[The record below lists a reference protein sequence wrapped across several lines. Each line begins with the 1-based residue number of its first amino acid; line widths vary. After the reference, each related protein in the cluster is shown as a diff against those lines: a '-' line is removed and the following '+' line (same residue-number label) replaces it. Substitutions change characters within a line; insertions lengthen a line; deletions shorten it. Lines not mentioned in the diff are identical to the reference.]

1 MSNASVNVKNLEQI
15 QEMDPQRSSSK
26 LSAVFLASLAG
37 AALVI
42 AFVLMA
48 KREGPPAQSHK
59 DPLQELLQKTKHE
72 APPPHQLTGSEVTF
86 PEMLS
91 DDEHATTALAAVKD
105 ERGRLVEQRP
115 GADDSGSLI
124 PPPAA
129 DRLPVAPL
137 PAGDLLSA
145 TPVTNDPKDPLSRLA
160 VSAARDKEAKLV
172 LAPAG
177 SDAGFQLQ
185 VASFKEQ
192 DDADRFVEQLRK
204 RGHQAFRIA
213 AMIPGRGLWHRVR
226 VGPFENKY
234 QAVQYKQKFETSERL
249 APFIVDPE
257 KVKQAEEVRERKLQ
271 ARIERFGR
279 P

>member
-1 MSNASVNVKNLEQI
+1 MSSASVNVKNLEQI
-15 QEMDPQRSSSK
+15 QEVDPQRSNSK
-26 LSAVFLASLAG
+26 LSALLLASLAG

-48 KREGPPAQSHK
+48 KRDGPPQQSNK
-59 DPLQELLQKTKHE
+59 DPLAELLQKTKNE
-72 APPPHQLTGSEVTF
+72 AAPPHQLTGAEVTF

-91 DDEHATTALAAVKD
+91 DSDRSTTALAAVKD
-105 ERGRLVEQRP
+105 ERGRLVTQQLPED
-115 GADDSGSLI
+115 ASGSLV

-137 PAGDLLSA
+137 PAGDLLNA
-145 TPVTNDPKDPLSRLA
+145 TPVTNEPKDPLSRLA
-160 VSAARDKEAKLV
+160 VSAAQGKEAKLE
-172 LAPAG
+172 LAPPG
-177 SDAGFQLQ
+177 SDAGFQIQ

-204 RGHQAFRIA
+204 RGHEAFRIA

-226 VGPFENKY
+226 VGPFKTKF
-234 QAVQYKQKFETSERL
+234 QAVQYKKKFEQSERL
-249 APFIVDPE
+249 APFIVDPH
-257 KVKQAEEVRERKLQ
+257 KVKQAEEIRERKLQ
-271 ARIERFGR
+271 ARIEKYGR